1 MANFNSMNKDLILQ
15 NIFSSN
21 SWTNPSDN
29 NKLLL
34 KQIEESYYN
43 ELKNYNYIHSI
54 NDLKENVLCG
64 CLIRYFTYDGEIR
77 YGGILLKKIVIK
89 KNGIDD
95 AILLLKNSQ
104 GQTWKFHFNNYM
116 VFYNKNNRNSDL
128 RDIFIN
134 YLPDSAKEEYE
145 I

>member
-1 MANFNSMNKDLILQ
+1 MSNASLKKDIILQ
-15 NIFSSN
+15 NIFSSS

-29 NKLLL
+29 NKILL
-34 KQIEESYYN
+34 KQIEDSYYN

-54 NDLKENVLCG
+54 NDLKDNVQCG
-64 CLIRYFTYDGEIR
+64 GLIRYFTYDGEIR
-77 YGGILLKKIVIK
+77 YGGILLKKILIK

-104 GQTWKFHFNNYM
+104 GQTWKLHFNNFM
-116 VFYNKNNRNSDL
+116 VFYNKNSKNEDL
-128 RDIFIN
+128 RDLFIN
-134 YLPDSAKEEYE
+134 YLPDSAKEEYN